1 MTRFLLRTGGFCL
14 AVVALIRGAEHF
26 QLVPVMGWGPDS
38 PMHYLALTCGIVGA
52 TLLLVGVS
60 LGWLRSRR
68 ARAR

>member
-1 MTRFLLRTGGFCL
+1 MTRFLLRSGGLCL

-52 TLLLVGVS
+52 TLLLAGILVGLS
-60 LGWLRSRR
+60 RSRR
-68 ARAR
+68 AR